1 MYLNTSQP
9 RGPGVSV
16 CVVSVALLWLALY
29 CSPGLLLA
37 QTTGSNAPGQAVA
50 ATAEEMESL
59 PLTTAQEQARQLA
72 TALGKTQGVAPATAK
87 RTPLEVVFDRA
98 VRLGTRA
105 VLPVFTAWGME
116 GRIVSGEQTL
126 ASPVEDGGTTE
137 EEDARRTLF
146 VPASTTSLAFEVLVE

>member
-16 CVVSVALLWLALY
+16 YVVAVALLWLALY

-37 QTTGSNAPGQAVA
+37 QTTSSRTPGEAVA
-50 ATAEEMESL
+50 ATAEEMESP

-72 TALGKTQGVAPATAK
+72 TALGETQSVAPATAK

-105 VLPVFTAWGME
+105 VLPIFTAWSME

-126 ASPVEDGGTTE
+126 ASPVEDDQITE
-137 EEDARRTLF
+137 EEDARRPLF
-146 VPASTTSLAFEVLVE
+146 VPASTTSLAVEVVAK